1 METVRLGV
9 MGIGNIG
16 RKHCTYLSKGEI
28 TNAKITAVCDLKAQ
42 PLEWARENLPESVK
56 LYDNDEAFFAS
67 GEIDGV
73 IISVPHYSHPPLVME
88 AFKNGLH
95 ALSEKPAGVYTKQ
108 VREMNEA
115 AKKSGKVFGIMFDW
129 RTWPLY
135 QKLRELVQSDEL
147 GELKQNIF
155 ITTDWYR
162 SQSYYD
168 SGGWR
173 ATWGGEGGGILMN
186 QAPHHLDL
194 WQWICGVP
202 KRIRAVCNV
211 AKYHDIEVEDD
222 VTAYADY
229 EGGAT
234 GTLIA
239 STGLTPG
246 TLRWEI
252 TGNKAKV
259 VVENEKISLWRLE
272 VPERDFNRDFRG
284 GFGEPNNSSEEVS
297 YDQEAPKKHQGI
309 TTNWVEAILQGTDK
323 SSLLA
328 PGVEGIRGLE
338 IANAAYLSSWTDGW
352 VEIPVDEDLYYEKL
366 QEKIKTSTFEKKGVD
381 ERTLDVEP
389 SI

>member
-1 METVRLGV
+1 METVRIGV

-16 RKHCTYLSKGEI
+16 RQHCRYLAKGEVP
-28 TNAKITAVCDLKAQ
+28 NAKITAVCDLNEK
-42 PLEWARENLPESVK
+42 PLEWARENLPETVK
-56 LYDNDEAFFAS
+56 QYDNDEAFFAS

-88 AFKNGLH
+88 ALKHGLH

-115 AKKSGKVFGIMFDW
+115 AKKSNRIFGIMFDW

-135 QKLRELVQSDEL
+135 QKLKDLVESGEL
-147 GELKQNIF
+147 GDLKQNIF
-155 ITTDWYR
+155 ITTAWYR

-173 ATWGGEGGGILMN
+173 ATWAGEGGGILMN
-186 QAPHHLDL
+186 QAPHHIDL
-194 WQWICGVP
+194 WQWICGLP
-202 KRIRAVCNV
+202 EKIRAVCNV

-222 VTAYADY
+222 VTVYADY
-229 EGGAT
+229 GGGAT
-234 GTLIA
+234 GAFIA

-259 VVENEKISLWRLE
+259 VVENEKITLYRLE

-284 GFGEPNNSSEEVS
+284 GFGEPGFTAEEVS
-297 YDQEAPKKHQGI
+297 YDQTPPRKHPGI
-309 TTNWVEAILQGTDK
+309 TTDWVEAILGK
-323 SSLLA
+323 KPALLA
-328 PGVEGIRGLE
+328 PGVEGIRGVE

-352 VEIPVDEDLYYEKL
+352 VDIPVDEDLYYEKL
-366 QEKIKTSTFEKKGVD
+366 QQKIKSSTFEKKGVE
-381 ERTLDVEP
+381 ERTLDTSP